1 MAFRTNIACT
11 FGRQRRGVAA
21 FQLSTSRSH
30 ARPAPLAPAPAPHA
44 LARAMFL
51 SRTLPLARAAPAWAS
66 SLTAAPKRRMGG
78 LTNVKKNYW
87 VEEWNGKREITEK
100 TFELNGK
107 SLTKI
112 FARGP
117 RPRRTPP
124 SARAERPDP
133 PAGVDRP
140 LPRLHPL
147 RRQGR
152 ARQLAQQLHQPRH
165 EEAGHRVGGR
175 FYEGDSTRG
184 WGTRGGGVGGEAHR
198 HSSEGPSPR
207 RTPRASRSSSGQLDN
222 RGATTFASAR
232 RRGTSQY

>member
-107 SLTKI
+107 SVSYTHL
-112 FARGP
+112 
-117 RPRRTPP
+117 
-124 SARAERPDP
+124 RA
-133 PAGVDRP
+133 
-140 LPRLHPL
+140 
-147 RRQGR
+147 
-152 ARQLAQQLHQPRH
+152 H
-165 EEAGHRVGGR
+165 E
-175 FYEGDSTRG
+175 T
-184 WGTRGGGVGGEAHR
+184 
-198 HSSEGPSPR
+198 
-207 RTPRASRSSSGQLDN
+207 
-222 RGATTFASAR
+222 
-232 RRGTSQY
+232 